1 MAEPASSS
9 QHDQQVERNAQRVDP
24 KWWVLLAIGIGTFMT
39 ALDTSVVNTILPI
52 INQTFRSDIASVEW
66 VVIIYLLLVSGMLLS
81 FGRLGDLRG
90 HRPIYL
96 AGFFGF
102 ILSSVL
108 CGLAPSTF
116 GLVVFR
122 GLQALGAAMLS
133 ANSPAIL
140 TKSFPASQRG
150 QALGLQAT
158 MTYLGLTVG
167 PSLGG
172 WLTDQFSWR
181 AVFYINIPVGLLALA
196 LSWRFVPRDAQ
207 RSTSERFDLP
217 GAVIFMAGLVALLLG
232 LNQGHNWGWTSLP
245 ILGLLAAALALLGLF
260 IWVELRSPHPML
272 DLRLFNNRLFSA
284 TTGAAV
290 LNYICVYTIIFI
302 MPFYLIQAR
311 DFSASQAGLLL
322 TAMPITMAILAPLSG
337 TLSDKIGAR
346 LPSTFG
352 MLAIAAGL
360 FLLSRLGPNSS
371 HSQIVLSLAAAGV
384 GIGVF
389 ISPNTSALM
398 GAAPRNRQGVA
409 AGVMATARN
418 VGMVLGIGFAG
429 AVFTTILSR
438 SSQSET
444 LAIFPAAQAAFL
456 AAIAVA
462 ALGALVS
469 VTRGSPATVG
479 ARQRKSEG
487 LS

>member
-1 MAEPASSS
+1 MAEPTTTHEQRTELS
-9 QHDQQVERNAQRVDP
+9 AQRVDP

-52 INQTFRSDIASVEW
+52 INQTFGGEIASVEW

-90 HRPIYL
+90 QRPIYL
-96 AGFFGF
+96 AGFLGF
-102 ILSSVL
+102 ILSSIL
-108 CGLAPSTF
+108 CGLAPSTL
-116 GLVVFR
+116 GLVIFR

-181 AVFYINIPVGLLALA
+181 AVFYINVPVGLLALA
-196 LSWRFVPRDAQ
+196 LSWRFVPRDTH
-207 RSTSERFDLP
+207 RISTERFDLP
-217 GAVIFMAGLVALLLG
+217 GAAIFMSGLVALLLG

-245 ILGLLAAALALLGLF
+245 IVGLLLTAATLLVVF
-260 IWVELRSPHPML
+260 VWVELRSPYPML
-272 DLRLFNNRLFSA
+272 DLSLFSRRLFSA
-284 TTGAAV
+284 ATTAAV

-311 DFSASQAGLLL
+311 SYSASQAGLLL
-322 TAMPITMAILAPLSG
+322 TAMPITMAILAPISG

-346 LPSTFG
+346 LPSTLG

-360 FLLSRLGPNSS
+360 LMLAGLGPASS
-371 HSQIVLSLAAAGV
+371 DHQIALALVVAGA

-398 GAAPRNRQGVA
+398 GAAPRSQQGIA

-429 AVFTTILSR
+429 AVFTTVLS
-438 SSQSET
+438 SSPQTEA
-444 LAIFPAAQAAFL
+444 LAIFPAARAAFL

-462 ALGALVS
+462 AIGAVIS
-469 VTRGSPATVG
+469 IIRGGQTVPE
-479 ARQRKSEG
+479 A
-487 LS
+487 

>member
-1 MAEPASSS
+1 MTKSSS
-9 QHDQQVERNAQRVDP
+9 TPKHQTKLNTQRVDP

-39 ALDTSVVNTILPI
+39 ALDTSVVNTVLPI
-52 INQTFRSDIASVEW
+52 INQTFGGEIASVEW

-90 HRPIYL
+90 QRLIYL

-108 CGLAPSTF
+108 CGQARSTLE
-116 GLVVFR
+116 LVIFR
-122 GLQALGAAMLS
+122 GIQALGAAMLS

-181 AVFYINIPVGLLALA
+181 AVFYINVPVGLLAFI
-196 LSWRFVPRDAQ
+196 LSWRFVPRDTQ
-207 RSTSERFDLP
+207 TVSNERFDLP
-217 GAVIFMAGLVALLLG
+217 GAAIFMAGLVALLLG
-232 LNQGHNWGWTSLP
+232 LNQGHNWGWSSLP
-245 ILGLLAAALALLGLF
+245 ILGLLLAAVILLALF
-260 IWVELRSPHPML
+260 VWVELHSPYPML
-272 DLRLFNNRLFSA
+272 DLSLFSQRLFS
-284 TTGAAV
+284 TSTLAAV
-290 LNYICVYTIIFI
+290 LNYVCVYTIIFI

-311 DFSASQAGLLL
+311 GFSASEAGLLL
-322 TAMPITMAILAPLSG
+322 TAMPITMAILAPISG

-346 LPSTFG
+346 LPSTVG

-360 FLLSRLGPNSS
+360 FMLSGLGPSS
-371 HSQIVLSLAAAGV
+371 SNTQITLALVIAGA

-398 GAAPRNRQGVA
+398 GAAPRRQQGIA

-429 AVFTTILSR
+429 AVFTTVLSN
-438 SSQSET
+438 SAQAEF
-444 LAIFPAAQAAFL
+444 LAIFPAAQMAFL
-456 AAIAVA
+456 AAIVVAVI
-462 ALGALVS
+462 GAVVS
-469 VTRGSPATVG
+469 LTCPSQAVV
-479 ARQRKSEG
+479 E
-487 LS
+487 